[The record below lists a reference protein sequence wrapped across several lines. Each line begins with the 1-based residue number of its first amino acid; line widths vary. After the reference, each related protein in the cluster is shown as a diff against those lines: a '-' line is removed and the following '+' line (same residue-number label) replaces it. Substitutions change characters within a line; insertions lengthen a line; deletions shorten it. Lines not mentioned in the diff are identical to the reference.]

1 MSGGDQAIGWRRD
14 LLEVPM
20 KVAHISDCYL
30 PRLGGIEVQVT
41 ELTRRQ
47 AAAGYDV
54 TVFTATPG
62 HDVRQGVEHLN
73 GVTVNR
79 VTARMPFELPVHPR
93 TSHHLVPLLKQ
104 LKPDVVHVHLGVVS
118 PFAWGG
124 IRSAVKVGI
133 PTLVTVHSV
142 WGTAAKSGY
151 GMADN
156 LIHWSASGV
165 VPAAVSEVAASRI
178 RAAGSGIPVAVTPNG
193 VDSTDWSP
201 EGREIPKQP
210 DPSQPVK
217 FVSAMRL
224 APRKRSMQLLEMFSA
239 AREKLGGRR
248 RITLS
253 IAGDGPHATQLAG
266 YVESHG
272 LKSDVNLLG
281 RLERPRLREL
291 YVDSDVFVQP
301 SVKESFGLAALE
313 ARSTG
318 LPVIARAQ
326 TGLTEF
332 VHQGVEGLLVVDDE
346 DMTRAMVRL
355 SLDDQLRIGM
365 QRHNTDTEPAQT
377 WPNVLSDVAAAYD
390 TAMSQGIRR

>member
-1 MSGGDQAIGWRRD
+1 
-14 LLEVPM
+14 M

-62 HDVRQGVEHLN
+62 HDVRQGVEQLN

-79 VTARMPFELPVHPR
+79 VTARLPFELPVHPR
-93 TSHHLVPLLKQ
+93 TSHHLVPLLEE

-124 IRSAVKVGI
+124 IRSAVKVGV

-142 WGTAAKSGY
+142 WGPAAKSGY
-151 GMADN
+151 GMADH
-156 LIHWSASGV
+156 LIHWSESGV
-165 VPAAVSEVAASRI
+165 VPAAVSEVAAERI
-178 RAAGSGIPVAVTPNG
+178 RAAGSGVPVAITPNG
-193 VDSTDWSP
+193 VDPVDWNSAGRKIP
-201 EGREIPKQP
+201 EVSDRSE
-210 DPSQPVK
+210 PVR

-224 APRKRSMQLLEMFSA
+224 APRKRAMQLLEMFAA
-239 AREKLGGRR
+239 ARQQVAGQR

-253 IAGDGPHATQLAG
+253 IAGDGPHAKRLAS
-266 YVESHG
+266 YVEAHG
-272 LKSDVNLLG
+272 LRSDVNLLG
-281 RLERPRLREL
+281 RLERPRLRDL
-291 YVDSDVFVQP
+291 YVNSDVFVQP

-318 LPVIARAQ
+318 LPVIARAE

-332 VHQGVEGLLVVDDE
+332 VHEDVEGLLAVDDD
-346 DMTRAMVRL
+346 DMSEAMVRL
-355 SLDDQLRIGM
+355 ALDDQLRIGIT
-365 QRHNTDTEPAQT
+365 RHNSETEPEQV
-377 WPNVLSDVAAAYD
+377 WPNVLAEVAQAYDVAISKDLRA
-390 TAMSQGIRR
+390 

>member
-1 MSGGDQAIGWRRD
+1 
-14 LLEVPM
+14 M

-47 AAAGYDV
+47 AEAGYDV

-62 HDVRQGVEHLN
+62 HEVRQGVEQLN

-104 LKPDVVHVHLGVVS
+104 LNPDVVHVHLGVVS

-142 WGTAAKSGY
+142 WGSAARSGY
-151 GMADN
+151 GLADN
-156 LIHWSASGV
+156 LIHWSDSGV
-165 VPAAVSEVAASRI
+165 VPAAVSEVAASRT
-178 RAAGSGIPVAVTPNG
+178 RAAGSGVQVAVTPNG
-193 VDSTDWSP
+193 VDATDWSP
-201 EGREIPKQP
+201 KGREIPEES
-210 DPSQPVK
+210 DRSQPVK

-224 APRKRSMQLLEMFSA
+224 APRKRAMQLLEMFAA
-239 AREKLGGRR
+239 AREQVADRR

-253 IAGDGPHATQLAG
+253 IAGDGPHAKRLAG

-272 LKSDVNLLG
+272 LRSDVNLLG
-281 RLERPRLREL
+281 RLTRPQLREL
-291 YVDSDVFVQP
+291 YMGSDVFVQP

-318 LPVIARAQ
+318 LPIVARAQ

-332 VHQGVEGLLVVDDE
+332 VHPGVEGLLAVDDAG
-346 DMTRAMVRL
+346 MTEAMVRL
-355 SLDDQLRIGM
+355 TLDDQLRIGI
-365 QRHNTDTEPAQT
+365 QRHNTETEPAQT
-377 WPNVLSDVAAAYD
+377 WPNVLADVAEAYD
-390 TAMSQGIRR
+390 LAISQGIRR

>member
-1 MSGGDQAIGWRRD
+1 
-14 LLEVPM
+14 M

-47 AAAGYDV
+47 AEAGYDV

-62 HDVRQGVEHLN
+62 HDVRQGIELLN

-93 TSHHLVPLLKQ
+93 TSHYLVPLLKQ
-104 LKPDVVHVHLGVVS
+104 LNPDVVHVHLGVVS

-142 WGTAAKSGY
+142 WGFAAKSGY
-151 GMADN
+151 GLADN
-156 LIHWSASGV
+156 LINWGASGV

-178 RAAGSGIPVAVTPNG
+178 RAAGSGVRVAITPNG
-193 VDSTDWSP
+193 VDSTDWSSTGRVIP
-201 EGREIPKQP
+201 EQP
-210 DPSQPVK
+210 DPTQPVK

-224 APRKRSMQLLEMFSA
+224 APRKRSMQLLEMFAA
-239 AREKLGGRR
+239 ARAQVSGRR

-253 IAGDGPHATQLAG
+253 IAGDGPHAKRLAG
-266 YVESHG
+266 YVESHD
-272 LKSDVNLLG
+272 LESDVNLLG
-281 RLERPRLREL
+281 RLDRPRLRDL
-291 YVDSDVFVQP
+291 YVESDVFVQP
-301 SVKESFGLAALE
+301 SIRESFGLAALE

-318 LPVIARAQ
+318 LPIIARAQ

-332 VHQGVEGLLVVDDE
+332 VHEGVEGLLAVDDD
-346 DMTRAMVRL
+346 DMTEAMVRL
-355 SLDDQLRIGM
+355 TLDDELRIRI
-365 QRHNTDTEPAQT
+365 QRHNTETEPAQT
-377 WPNVLSDVAAAYD
+377 WPNVLSSVAEAYD
-390 TAMSQGIRR
+390 TAIAQGIRR